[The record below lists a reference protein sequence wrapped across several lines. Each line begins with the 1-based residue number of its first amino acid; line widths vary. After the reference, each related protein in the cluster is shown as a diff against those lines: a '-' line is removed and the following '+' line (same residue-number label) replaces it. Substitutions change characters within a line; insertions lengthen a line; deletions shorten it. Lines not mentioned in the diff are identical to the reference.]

1 MVQEK
6 KKPNIAKRI
15 ARIVFKTILFLLLFF
30 LLIVGLILTP
40 PVQNFIK
47 SKAVTYLE
55 KKLQTKVAVGKIFIG
70 LPKKVVLKDIYIED
84 RQRDTLLSGGGIQ
97 VDIGIWKLIT
107 GGGVEINSVELNDIT
122 AKVKRQLPDTTFNF
136 QFIIDAFASK
146 EPKTDTATDTSS
158 TPFTLHKLDFNN
170 IRVVY
175 KDDVTG
181 NDVSAFLTNFET
193 NITTFDLDKM
203 AFKVPSVTLEGLTA
217 NVRQVKPLATPEPEE
232 KDLEEASEPINM
244 QLDIGEIDLQKIKLD
259 YGNEVSAL
267 FANLDLGEL
276 NIQPKKTDLANQ
288 AIDIES
294 ITLGGTTAAIRFGK
308 KTEAKVVKQE
318 VQQEVE
324 SRAEAGWRLRL
335 ASLQLNDNN
344 LSFNDDNAPRTKEG
358 MDYMHLKAD
367 SVTLHLN
374 DFIFA
379 NDSIAG
385 SIKKAYMQEQSG
397 FVLQQ
402 LQTDFLYS
410 GKQAYVKDLLLKTPG
425 TELKRKAVLTY
436 PSLEAIQK
444 DIAQLQ
450 VDIELTDSKISG
462 RDILTFVPALR
473 SQPAF
478 ANPDTVW
485 LFNGDVKGSVNDLRI
500 ATLQLSGL
508 KDTRVNMN
516 GNIKGLPDANKIT
529 ADLSIQN
536 ISTSR
541 RDIVLLAPANT
552 LPANITI
559 PERLSLTGK
568 IKGNSGKLNTDIR
581 LSTTLGNAS
590 IKGWLNQVTDK
601 RRSSYDIVLYA
612 ERLDLGTILQD
623 KKNFGPITARFAVK
637 GRGYDP
643 AYANATLSGKIISAI
658 LNQYNYKDLS
668 INAGIANQ
676 QATVNAA
683 IADPNIHIK
692 LDAEADLSQ
701 QYPAVKAVLDIDSI
715 KTNPLHFTQDMF
727 VYRGKIDA
735 DFPGTNPDSLQ
746 GRLFIL
752 QSLLVHNQ
760 QRVQVDTVQLIAD
773 ATDSSRYIRFNSD
786 VVNATLEG
794 KYKLTEMGTVIERSI
809 EPYFA
814 MSDSTQKTDTLS
826 AYNFTLDA
834 QIMNGPVLQT
844 FVPTL
849 ERMDSVTLR
858 SHFSTDSGFHA
869 MLTAPQVHIGTNHI
883 SNFVLQAGTAD
894 SAINVT
900 ADVEQ
905 VAIGQSLALHQTKI
919 NATLANNNIDLG
931 LNIKDKTG
939 KQKYNLGA
947 LIHQLKGGIYEF
959 SIDPEKLMLNYD
971 TWVASE
977 GNKITFN
984 KGDINAENFVL
995 SQQAQQLSINSTSK
1009 EANAPMEVGFKDFRI
1024 ATITGFV
1031 QPDST
1036 LADGKLDGKVV
1047 VNNITSQPVFT
1058 GDLTIE
1064 NLSVKQ
1070 DTVGNVKLL
1079 VDNKVANTYNADVSI
1094 TGRGNDVHLTGNY
1107 VTTNSS
1113 FDMNLDIRALPLTT
1127 AQAFSAGAMRDA
1139 SGFVNGQFDISGTI
1153 DKPVVVGEL
1162 NFNKAAF
1169 NLSMLNNPLKID
1181 QEKIVVN
1188 EEGIR
1193 FNRFQIKDSANNE
1206 LRLDGLAATSNFT
1219 NYNFDLDVRADNF
1232 RALNSTDK
1240 DNKLFYGTL
1249 YFDTNLKVTGTE
1261 KAPAIDGRLKVNED
1275 TKMTIVLP
1283 QNEPGVVDRE
1293 GVVVFV
1299 DKDAPM
1305 NDSLFMASYDSLNT
1319 SSFQGMD
1326 INVNV
1331 EVDKEADF
1339 TLIVDQGSGDFLNV
1353 KGEAQLNAGIDQS
1366 GKVSLAGTYELQEGS
1381 YELTFNF
1388 LKRKFN
1394 IVQGSK
1400 LTWEGEPTSANV
1412 NITAKYT
1419 ANTAPLDLVK
1429 NQLGAD
1435 VTSAS
1440 RNTYLQRLPF
1450 DVMLKME
1457 GKLLQPKITFDII
1470 LPENKNYSVSG
1481 DVINTVRTKLEML
1494 RQDDAEMNKQVFS
1507 LLLLNRFTA
1516 EDPFSSSSSTSTSTL
1531 VRQSVSKLLTE
1542 QLNRLAADIIKGVDL
1557 NFDIAS
1563 SDDYTTGERQNR
1575 TDLNVGLSKRL
1586 LNDRLTVTIGSNF
1599 ELEGPQNSNQ
1609 QSTNIAGNVALDYRL
1624 SEDGRYMLRGYRK
1637 NEYQGIIEGYIV
1649 ETGLSFIITVDYNR
1663 FRDIFKRKRTAEERK
1678 KMREQKREQRAR
1690 DKNSDDAETTKNS
1703 AE

>member
-1 MVQEK
+1 MVKEK
-6 KKPNIAKRI
+6 QKSNIVKRVV
-15 ARIVFKTILFLLLFF
+15 RIVVKTILFLLLFF
-30 LLIVGLILTP
+30 LVLVGLILTP

-47 SKAVTYLE
+47 GKAVNYLE
-55 KKLQTKVAVGKIFIG
+55 KKLQTKVAVGKIYIG

-84 RQRDTLLSGGGIQ
+84 RQRDTLLWGGGIQ

-107 GGGVEINSVELNDIT
+107 GGGVEINRVELDDIT
-122 AKVKRQLPDTTFNF
+122 AKVKRQLPDTVFNF

-146 EPKTDTATDTSS
+146 DAKPDTSTDTSS
-158 TPFTLHKLDFNN
+158 TPFTLHELDFNK
-170 IRVVY
+170 IRIVY

-181 NDVSAFLTNFET
+181 NDVNAYLTRFNT

-203 AFKVPSVTLEGLTA
+203 VFKIPEVTLEGLTA
-217 NVRQVKPLATPEPEE
+217 NIHQVKPLATPEPEE
-232 KDLEEASEPINM
+232 TDRQEASEPVNV
-244 QLDIGEIDLQKIKLD
+244 QLDIGAIDLQKIKMD

-267 FANLDLGEL
+267 FASLDLGEL
-276 NIQPKKTDLANQ
+276 NIQPKAMDLVNR

-308 KTEAKVVKQE
+308 KPETAVVKKE

-324 SRAEAGWRLRL
+324 SRADAGWRLRL
-335 ASLQLNDNN
+335 GSLQLNDNN
-344 LSFNDDNAPRTKEG
+344 LAFDDDNAPWAKEG

-367 SVTLHLN
+367 SVTLQLS

-379 NDSIAG
+379 GDSIAG
-385 SIKKAYMQEQSG
+385 NIQKAYMQEQSG
-397 FVLQQ
+397 FVLQE
-402 LQTDFLYS
+402 LQTNFLYS

-436 PSLEAIQK
+436 PSLEALQK
-444 DIAQLQ
+444 DIAQLH

-462 RDILTFVPALR
+462 RDILTFVPSLR
-473 SQPAF
+473 SQAAF
-478 ANPDTVW
+478 ANPNAVW
-485 LFNGDVKGSVNDLRI
+485 QFNGNVKGSVGDLQI
-500 ATLQLSGL
+500 GTLQLSGL
-508 KDTRVNMN
+508 NDTRVNMK

-552 LPANITI
+552 LPSNITI
-559 PERLSLTGK
+559 PEQLSLSGK

-581 LSTTLGNAS
+581 LATTSGNAS
-590 IKGWLNQVTDK
+590 IKGWLNQVTDT
-601 RRSSYDIVLYA
+601 RRSSYDMVLYA
-612 ERLDLGTILQD
+612 DRLDLGTILQD
-623 KKNFGPITARFAVK
+623 KKNFGPVTAKFTVK
-637 GRGYDP
+637 GKGYDP

-668 INAGIANQ
+668 IDGSIANQ
-676 QATVNAA
+676 QATVNAS
-683 IADPNIHIK
+683 IADPNIHIS
-692 LDAEADLSQ
+692 LDADADLSR
-701 QYPAVKAVLDIDSI
+701 QYPAVKLVMNIDSI
-715 KTNPLHFTQDMF
+715 KTNPLHFTKDMF

-735 DFPGTNPDSLQ
+735 DFTGTNPDSLQ
-746 GRLFIL
+746 GKLFIL
-752 QSLLVHNQ
+752 ESLLVHNQ
-760 QRVQVDTVQLIAD
+760 QRVQVDTVKLIAD
-773 ATDSSRYIRFNSD
+773 ATDSSRYIQFNSD
-786 VVNATLEG
+786 VLNATLQG

-809 EPYFA
+809 EPYFS
-814 MSDSTQKTDTLS
+814 MSDSSRADTLS
-826 AYNFTLDA
+826 AYDFTLDA
-834 QIMNGPVLQT
+834 QVVNGPVLQT

-849 ERMDSVTLR
+849 ERMDSVTLHSR
-858 SHFSTDSGFHA
+858 FSTDTGFNA
-869 MLTAPQVHIGTNHI
+869 RLTAPQVHIGTNHI
-883 SNFVLQAGTAD
+883 SNFVLLAGTAD
-894 SAINVT
+894 SAINIT

-905 VAIGQSLALHQTKI
+905 VSIGESLALYQTKV
-919 NATLANNNIDLG
+919 NATLANNNVDLA

-984 KGDINAENFVL
+984 KGDIHAENFVL
-995 SQQAQQLSINSTSK
+995 SQQAQQLSINSTSE
-1009 EANAPMEVGFKDFRI
+1009 EANAPMEIAFRDFRI

-1058 GDLTIE
+1058 GDLTVE
-1064 NLSVKQ
+1064 NLSVKK

-1113 FDMNLDIRALPLTT
+1113 FDMNLNIRELPLTT

-1139 SGFVNGQFDISGTI
+1139 SGSVNGQFDIAGTI
-1153 DKPVVVGEL
+1153 DKPQVNGEL

-1169 NLSMLNNPLKID
+1169 NLSMLNNPLRID

-1188 EEGIR
+1188 QEGIR
-1193 FNRFQIKDSANNE
+1193 FNRFEIKDSASNE

-1240 DNKLFYGTL
+1240 DNELFYGVL
-1249 YFDTNLKVTGTE
+1249 YFDTNLKVKGTE
-1261 KAPAIDGRLKVNED
+1261 TAPAIDGRLKVNED

-1299 DKDAPM
+1299 DKDAPL
-1305 NDSLFMASYDSLNT
+1305 NDSLFKATYDSLNT

-1331 EVDKEADF
+1331 EVDKAADF

-1366 GKVSLAGTYELQEGS
+1366 GKINLAGTYELQEGS
-1381 YELTFNF
+1381 YDLTFNF

-1412 NITAKYT
+1412 SITAKYT

-1429 NQLGAD
+1429 NQLGSDA
-1435 VTSAS
+1435 AAN
-1440 RNTYLQRLPF
+1440 RNIYLQRLPF

-1457 GKLLQPKITFDII
+1457 GKLMQPKITFDII
-1470 LPENKNYSVSG
+1470 LPENKNYAVSG

-1516 EDPFSSSSSTSTSTL
+1516 EDPFSSSSTTSTSTL
-1531 VRQSVSKLLTE
+1531 VRQSVSKLMTE
-1542 QLNRLAADIIKGVDL
+1542 QLNRLAADLIKGIDL
-1557 NFDIAS
+1557 NFDVAS

-1575 TDLNVGLSKRL
+1575 TDLNVGLSKKL
-1586 LNDRLTVTIGSNF
+1586 LNDRLTVTVGSNF

-1649 ETGLSFIITVDYNR
+1649 ETGLSFIVTVDYNR
-1663 FRDIFKRKRTAEERK
+1663 FREIFKRKMTTEERK
-1678 KMREQKREQRAR
+1678 KLRQQRREQKQRE
-1690 DKNSDDAETTKNS
+1690 KNNDDPQTPKNS